1 MALFWVA
8 RRWQQQHS
16 EELSDHSVH
25 AHADTCRERLT
36 AIMNKALRRK
46 DGTATPHL
54 GQPHPGWFVLGLP
67 LSQHAVGL
75 SNNVL
80 EHKSLYRTCAGPLAG
95 LECHD
100 RSQAT
105 RRDHIQFVEETRRVS
120 SVVCRAGQPSPRLG
134 LETGSRGQL
143 PP

>member
-1 MALFWVA
+1 MAETTAITLSKMALFWVA

-16 EELSDHSVH
+16 EELSDHPVN

-75 SNNVL
+75 SMHAACCSVL
-80 EHKSLYRTCAGPLAG
+80 A
-95 LECHD
+95 
-100 RSQAT
+100 
-105 RRDHIQFVEETRRVS
+105 
-120 SVVCRAGQPSPRLG
+120 
-134 LETGSRGQL
+134 
-143 PP
+143 